1 MRPIDARR
9 SSKPT
14 VLKVEAPK
22 LKLDRAVL
30 AQVAVCV
37 VPSMG
42 IVFLGSPSKGAAWLY
57 AVMLVML
64 ARFALVR
71 DRLGFM
77 ALIVS
82 LFPALLMLRA
92 FSFYNSVSMLLAAG
106 IILWFVA
113 SPKETLEAWKD
124 PRWTGLFILG
134 GLYWLSSYLWTGYY
148 ASNLRVLE
156 LVFTAASIYLLA
168 KHRDYLATSLIGLSI
183 SVFAVGLAF
192 MPRGGGDRWGH
203 EAIDGYIL
211 GNPITFGIPLA
222 LIFLLTI
229 ADNGK
234 WLLLED
240 RRTWRLG
247 LGLVS
252 GAFLLLSTSRGSW
265 AIVVVNVV
273 VLLLIGK
280 RQRGMLL
287 ASVAL
292 LVVVSLAMM
301 ATQRGEFLSEF
312 YDKTFSDDRSMA
324 QKSSGR
330 SDQWEIFPQVFKESP
345 IWGFGPGSGKEVY
358 GQFSTVAENDIGL
371 RGEIAW
377 HSLYLQVGVE
387 AGLIGLIGLTLLLA
401 PLLFRGFTHWRLH
414 GSSAPLI
421 GVIGYM
427 VIGLSVSALDAV
439 SGLFLGIG
447 FLSAKASVAHRF
459 RWEPRDAE
467 RDVHVPLRN
476 RAPAVS
482 PLTRRE
488 PSGW

>member
-1 MRPIDARR
+1 MRPTDARYNLG
-9 SSKPT
+9 SP
-14 VLKVEAPK
+14 VLKVGESK
-22 LKLDRAVL
+22 LQLDWAVL

-42 IVFLGSPSKGAAWLY
+42 IVFLGSPPRAAAWLY
-57 AVMLVML
+57 AVMLVVL

-77 ALIVS
+77 TLIIS
-82 LFPALLMLRA
+82 LTPALLMLRA

-113 SPKETLEAWKD
+113 SPKESLEAWKD

-134 GLYWLSSYLWTGYY
+134 GLYWLSSYLWTGHY
-148 ASNLRVLE
+148 ATNLRVME
-156 LVFTAASIYLLA
+156 LVFAAACIYLLA
-168 KHRDYLATSLIGLSI
+168 KHREYLATALIGLSI
-183 SVFAVGLAF
+183 SVFAVGIAF
-192 MPRGGGDRWGH
+192 MPRGGGRWGH

-240 RRTWRLG
+240 RRTWRLA
-247 LGLVS
+247 LGLIS

-265 AIVVVNVV
+265 AIVVVNAV

-280 RQRGMLL
+280 RQRGTLL
-287 ASVAL
+287 ASIAL
-292 LVVVSLAMM
+292 LVVVTLVMM
-301 ATQRGEFLSEF
+301 ATQRGEFLPEF
-312 YDKTFSDDRSMA
+312 YDKTFSSDRSLA
-324 QKSSGR
+324 QKSTGR
-330 SDQWEIFPQVFKESP
+330 SDQWEIFPQVFKDSP
-345 IWGFGPGSGKEVY
+345 IWGFGPGSGREVY
-358 GQFSTVAENDIGL
+358 GQYSNAAESNIVM

-447 FLSAKASVAHRF
+447 FLSAKASVPHRF
-459 RWEPRDAE
+459 RWEPRDGE
-467 RDVHVPLRN
+467 RGVHVPLRN